1 LKERGAADV
10 VAPPDGGVVGAAHAT
25 AVRRARPVA
34 RGPMQTTK
42 VVDALLNTVLACKGP
57 VAASHSA
64 ALAVQAPRYR
74 GVLWEFEVRV
84 ETENLGVDLLNGAVQ
99 GLEPPTLHFHIP
111 KQCFD
116 AVARCGR
123 LQAHRL
129 LYAVSMLAKPWAL
142 DGSYALAHE
151 YSGGN

>member
-1 LKERGAADV
+1 
-10 VAPPDGGVVGAAHAT
+10 
-25 AVRRARPVA
+25 
-34 RGPMQTTK
+34 MQTTK
-42 VVDALLNTVLACKGP
+42 VVDALLNTVLACEGP
-57 VAASHSA
+57 VGASHSA

-142 DGSYALAHE
+142 D
-151 YSGGN
+151 